1 MKGEELMKELLYDKS
16 KAVAALNH
24 VEDFDPKSYA
34 RILQKE
40 GQEEQLYLDV
50 KYRKLWFR
58 LVHPTG
64 KITSIVRSFS
74 ENAALVEARV
84 YLDKA
89 DAEEHYISN
98 AFSQKFRSEDPK
110 FGAKFL
116 ELAETAAV
124 GRALADAGF
133 GLQFADVGEENDPEQ
148 VDAGIRTMQN
158 PTENIG
164 LPYGGEPF
172 MESTRTEGYQGQAEQ
187 QGSLHPMQNTMM
199 GQFFQEARN
208 QGTVIGQPAGMSSNA
223 LYGQQGQN
231 TISGQESSRTVDPTR
246 PVEELQKNMSYEQA
260 LAVVIPGKGKYG
272 GKTIGQVA
280 KESPQSL
287 EWFAQSY
294 SGNNN
299 AVPAAAKILL
309 NRAFPIAG

>member
-1 MKGEELMKELLYDKS
+1 
-16 KAVAALNH
+16 
-24 VEDFDPKSYA
+24 
-34 RILQKE
+34 
-40 GQEEQLYLDV
+40 
-50 KYRKLWFR
+50 
-58 LVHPTG
+58 
-64 KITSIVRSFS
+64 
-74 ENAALVEARV
+74 
-84 YLDKA
+84 
-89 DAEEHYISN
+89 
-98 AFSQKFRSEDPK
+98 
-110 FGAKFL
+110 
-116 ELAETAAV
+116 
-124 GRALADAGF
+124 
-133 GLQFADVGEENDPEQ
+133 
-148 VDAGIRTMQN
+148 
-158 PTENIG
+158 
-164 LPYGGEPF
+164 

-187 QGSLHPMQNTMM
+187 QGSIHPMQNTMM

-223 LYGQQGQN
+223 MYGQQGQN

>member
-1 MKGEELMKELLYDKS
+1 MKELLYEES
-16 KAVAALNH
+16 KAVSALNH
-24 VEDFDPKSYA
+24 VEDFEPKKLA
-34 RILQKE
+34 RILKKE
-40 GQEEQLYLDV
+40 GQPDQLYLDV

-58 LVHPTG
+58 LVYPTG

-74 ENAALVEARV
+74 ENAALVEARI
-84 YLDKA
+84 YLDKT
-89 DAEEHYISN
+89 DAEEHYITN
-98 AFSQKFRSEDPK
+98 AFSQKFRTEDPE

-148 VDAGIRTMQN
+148 VDAGIQTMQ
-158 PTENIG
+158 PQMENVEV
-164 LPYGGEPF
+164 PYEGDPA
-172 MESTRTEGYQGQAEQ
+172 MERTYAEGYQRITENQ
-187 QGSLHPMQNTMM
+187 QSVSMGQNTMM

-208 QGTVIGQPAGMSSNA
+208 QGTVIGKPAGMITNTM
-223 LYGQQGQN
+223 YGQQPEGSN
-231 TISGQESSRTVDPTR
+231 ISGQESFGKIDPVR
-246 PVEELQKNMSYEQA
+246 PVEELRQMMSYEQA

-280 KESPQSL
+280 AESPQSL

-309 NRAFPIAG
+309 SRAFPVAG

>member
-1 MKGEELMKELLYDKS
+1 MKELLYDKS

-40 GQEEQLYLDV
+40 GQENQMYLDV

-74 ENAALVEARV
+74 ENAALVEARI
-84 YLDKA
+84 YLDKT
-89 DAEEHYISN
+89 DEEEHYISN
-98 AFSQKFRSEDPK
+98 AFSQKFRSEDPE

-148 VDAGIRTMQN
+148 VDAGIQTKQV
-158 PTENIG
+158 PTENTG
-164 LPYGGEPF
+164 LPYGGEPSI
-172 MESTRTEGYQGQAEQ
+172 ESTWTEGYQGQAEH
-187 QGSLHPMQNTMM
+187 QGSVLPVQNTMM
-199 GQFFQEARN
+199 GQFFREARN
-208 QGTVIGQPAGMSSNA
+208 QGTVIGQPAGISPNVIH
-223 LYGQQGQN
+223 GQQPGQN
-231 TISGQESSRTVDPTR
+231 AISSQESSRTVDPTR
-246 PVEELQKNMSYEQA
+246 PVEELQKSMSYEQA

-280 KESPQSL
+280 TESPQSL

>member
-1 MKGEELMKELLYDKS
+1 MKELLYDKS
-16 KAVAALNH
+16 ETVAALNH
-24 VEDFDPKSYA
+24 VEDFDPKSLA

-40 GQEEQLYLDV
+40 GQPDQLYLDV

-58 LVHPTG
+58 LVYPTG

-74 ENAALVEARV
+74 ENAALVEARI
-84 YLDKA
+84 YLDKT

-98 AFSQKFRSEDPK
+98 AFSQKFRSDDPD

-148 VDAGIRTMQN
+148 VDAGIQTIQEPMGN
-158 PTENIG
+158 CES
-164 LPYGGEPF
+164 PYGAEPTV
-172 MESTRTEGYQGQAEQ
+172 ERTCAEGYPERATSQPIVPPA
-187 QGSLHPMQNTMM
+187 QNTMM

-208 QGTVIGQPAGMSSNA
+208 QGTVIGKPARMVTSTMH
-223 LYGQQGQN
+223 GQQLEES
-231 TISGQESSRTVDPTR
+231 IMPGQEAFGKIDPAR
-246 PVEELQKNMSYEQA
+246 PVEDLCQSMSYEQA
-260 LAVVIPGKGKYG
+260 LSVVIPGKGKYG

-280 KESPQSL
+280 TESPQSL
-287 EWFAQSY
+287 EWFAQNY
-294 SGNNN
+294 SGNNH

-309 NRAFPIAG
+309 SRAFPVAG